1 MWDHCPRKKW
11 NTNWYTSRA
20 CLTNTTPIHPLSPPV
35 CRQTGSSFSVEPFN
49 NTITL
54 LCVASSS
61 KTVDWWLA
69 SNQGKPAAE
78 IPSIQSYGHHPQVL
92 DPVILSADN
101 AIQWINCFPADER
114 NILPLLTGESVSSG
128 WHYLPFRKLGP
139 SLMECKNNKSKL
151 TFVINGKLIPMT
163 HLWQLF

>member
-1 MWDHCPRKKW
+1 MCHANQIQVQNMLIHFQLDGKNISSMLFPFLCEIIVPAK
-11 NTNWYTSRA
+11 NGIPTGRA

-35 CRQTGSSFSVEPFN
+35 CRQTSSSFSVEPFN

-61 KTVDWWLA
+61 KTVDWWLS

-128 WHYLPFRKLGP
+128 
-139 SLMECKNNKSKL
+139 
-151 TFVINGKLIPMT
+151 
-163 HLWQLF
+163 

>member
-1 MWDHCPRKKW
+1 MERILVLCFSPFYVRSLYPQKKW
-11 NTNWYTSRA
+11 NTNWYTSHA

-35 CRQTGSSFSVEPFN
+35 CRQPSSSFSVEPFN

-78 IPSIQSYGHHPQVL
+78 IPFIQSYGHHPQVL
-92 DPVILSADN
+92 DPVILSVDN
-101 AIQWINCFPADER
+101 AIQWINCFPAYER
-114 NILPLLTGESVSSG
+114 KYTAPID
-128 WHYLPFRKLGP
+128 WR
-139 SLMECKNNKSKL
+139 ECIQWIALSTLQK
-151 TFVINGKLIPMT
+151 TRA
-163 HLWQLF
+163 